1 MVWHQME
8 RDDLYLE
15 ELERLDNDND
25 ECVVIAVILK
35 QDGLSDRAIHH
46 MECRAMKAAATPSGH
61 SLLLVVFR
69 EERKRHS
76 S

>member
-15 ELERLDNDND
+15 ELERLENDND

-46 MECRAMKAAATPSGH
+46 MECRPMKTAATPSGH

-69 EERKRHS
+69 EERKQHS